1 MPLYF
6 AYGANMDI
14 ADMAKRAPNSK
25 PLCLARLPRHRF
37 IIMKEGYA
45 SVIRDARSAVHGLL
59 WDLAMADLKPL
70 DRFEGLDRGLYVKIN
85 QPVILEASLAQVVPD
100 IASGDASSKAK
111 PTGAKRALVY
121 VASSAEPG
129 KPRPGYLESILAAA
143 AEIGLPPAYR
153 KELAGWSGQTTA
165 RQTMTGPV
173 AGVTPTRARPG
184 GPATERATDKW
195 SWEG

>member
-25 PLCLARLPRHRF
+25 PLGLARLPRHRF

-45 SVIRDARSAVHGLL
+45 SVVRDPRAVVHGML
-59 WDLAMADLKPL
+59 WDLALTDLRPL
-70 DRFEGLDRGLYVKIN
+70 DKFEGVDRGLYSKIN
-85 QPVILEASLAQVVPD
+85 QPVIVA
-100 IASGDASSKAK
+100 G
-111 PTGAKRALVY
+111 GAKRALIY

-129 KPRPGYLESILAAA
+129 KPRPEYLESILKAA
-143 AEIGLPPAYR
+143 AEVGLPPAYC
-153 KELAGWSGQTTA
+153 KELAGWSATPI
-165 RQTMTGPV
+165 TGPV
-173 AGVTPTRARPG
+173 AGVTPRAGRPG
-184 GPATERATDKW
+184 GATERATDKW

>member
-14 ADMAKRAPNSK
+14 ADMAKRAPNSR
-25 PLCLARLPRHRF
+25 PLGLARLPRHRF

-45 SVIRDARSAVHGLL
+45 SVIRDPRCMVYGML

-70 DRFEGLDRGLYVKIN
+70 DRFEGLDRGLYTKIN
-85 QPVILEASLAQVVPD
+85 QPVIVA
-100 IASGDASSKAK
+100 
-111 PTGAKRALVY
+111 TGAKRALVY

-129 KPRPGYLESILAAA
+129 RPRPGYLESILKAAE
-143 AEIGLPPAYR
+143 EIGLPPAYR
-153 KELAGWSGQTTA
+153 KELAGWSATPIA
-165 RQTMTGPV
+165 GPV
-173 AGVTPTRARPG
+173 SGVTPNRAAPEKPDIRKPDI
-184 GPATERATDKW
+184 RVTDKW